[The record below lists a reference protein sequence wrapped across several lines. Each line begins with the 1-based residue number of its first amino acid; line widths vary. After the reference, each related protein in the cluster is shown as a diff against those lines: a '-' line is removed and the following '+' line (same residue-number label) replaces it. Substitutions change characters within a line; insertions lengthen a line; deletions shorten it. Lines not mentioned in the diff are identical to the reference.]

1 MTRSSLLSS
10 SAAMAAV
17 MLLAACGGGTEEAAE
32 PPPPAVEAAAVRAA
46 GGLDR
51 VTATGTLQRQ
61 REAQLS
67 FRVPGVITQLSV
79 EEGDL
84 VRKGQL
90 IARIDPTAVEAGR
103 QQALASLEQARRNY
117 ARDQTL
123 FEQGFVSRQRLDD
136 RKSAL
141 EAAEAVVTAITEAG
155 GKAQAVQADVSQ
167 EADVLAM
174 FFQIGSEP
182 LDILVNNAGI
192 AHSSPIESLE
202 VNDFDRLMGVHLR
215 GTFLC
220 TRSALKIM
228 YAQNSG
234 RIINTASQLAYI
246 GAPGF
251 SHYTAAKGAILSF
264 TRSLALEIGDRPI
277 TANCVAPGATMTPI
291 LADVPDDI
299 LEGIRQNIPAGRIA
313 EVEDIVGAYLFLASD
328 AAGHFRGQCL
338 SPNGGDAFF

>member
-1 MTRSSLLSS
+1 MVNHAMQVNLSGKTALVTGASSGIG
-10 SAAMAAV
+10 AAV
-17 MLLAACGGGTEEAAE
+17 AEA
-32 PPPPAVEAAAVRAA
+32 
-46 GGLDR
+46 L
-51 VTATGTLQRQ
+51 
-61 REAQLS
+61 
-67 FRVPGVITQLSV
+67 GVS
-79 EEGDL
+79 D
-84 VRKGQL
+84 
-90 IARIDPTAVEAGR
+90 A
-103 QQALASLEQARRNY
+103 
-117 ARDQTL
+117 
-123 FEQGFVSRQRLDD
+123 FVWVNHPDEST
-136 RKSAL
+136 L
-141 EAAEAVVTAITEAG
+141 EAAEAVVSAITEAG
-155 GKAQAVQADVSQ
+155 GKAQSVQADVSQ

-174 FFQIGSEP
+174 FSLIGSGP

-192 AHSSPIESLE
+192 AHSSPIESLQ
-202 VNDFDRLMGVHLR
+202 VDDFDRLMGVHLR

-264 TRSLALEIGDRPI
+264 TRSLALEIGDRSI

-313 EVEDIVGAYLFLASD
+313 EVDDIVGAYLFLASD

-338 SPNGGDAFF
+338 SPNGGDAFL

>member
-1 MTRSSLLSS
+1 MMGSNSMEVNLSGKTALVTGASSGIG
-10 SAAMAAV
+10 AAV
-17 MLLAACGGGTEEAAE
+17 ATALAANGATVWVNHPDEATAE
-32 PPPPAVEAAAVRAA
+32 SA
-46 GGLDR
+46 G
-51 VTATGTLQRQ
+51 
-61 REAQLS
+61 
-67 FRVPGVITQLSV
+67 
-79 EEGDL
+79 
-84 VRKGQL
+84 
-90 IARIDPTAVEAGR
+90 
-103 QQALASLEQARRNY
+103 
-117 ARDQTL
+117 
-123 FEQGFVSRQRLDD
+123 
-136 RKSAL
+136 
-141 EAAEAVVTAITEAG
+141 AVVTSISESG
-155 GKAQAVQADVSQ
+155 GAALTIQADVSS
-167 EADVLAM
+167 ESDVLAM
-174 FFQIGSEP
+174 FSTLGSGP

-192 AHSSPIESLE
+192 AHSSPVETLNVE
-202 VNDFDRLMGVHLR
+202 DFDRLIGVHLR

-220 TRSALKIM
+220 TRSALKMM

-328 AAGHFRGQCL
+328 AAEHFRGQCL
-338 SPNGGDAFF
+338 SPNGGDAFL

>member
-1 MTRSSLLSS
+1 MTS
-10 SAAMAAV
+10 SAIAVNLSGQSALVTGASSGIGAAV
-17 MLLAACGGGTEEAAE
+17 AEALATNGALVWVNHPDEASTDA
-32 PPPPAVEAAAVRAA
+32 AAAV
-46 GGLDR
+46 
-51 VTATGTLQRQ
+51 
-61 REAQLS
+61 
-67 FRVPGVITQLSV
+67 
-79 EEGDL
+79 
-84 VRKGQL
+84 
-90 IARIDPTAVEAGR
+90 
-103 QQALASLEQARRNY
+103 
-117 ARDQTL
+117 
-123 FEQGFVSRQRLDD
+123 VSR
-136 RKSAL
+136 
-141 EAAEAVVTAITEAG
+141 ITSAG
-155 GKAQAVQADVSQ
+155 GKAQAIQADVSC

-174 FFQIGSEP
+174 FQEIEGAG

-192 AHSSPIESLE
+192 AHSSPIEE
-202 VNDFDRLMGVHLR
+202 MAVHDFDRLFAVHVR

-264 TRSLALEIGDRPI
+264 TRSLALEIGDRLI

-313 EVEDIVGAYLFLASD
+313 EVEDIVGAYVFLASD
-328 AAGHFRGQCL
+328 AAIHFRGQCL
-338 SPNGGDAFF
+338 SPNGGDAFL

>member
-1 MTRSSLLSS
+1 MVSNAMNVNLSGKTALVTGASSGIG
-10 SAAMAAV
+10 AAVVRTMAASGAKV
-17 MLLAACGGGTEEAAE
+17 WVNHPNEATADAAE
-32 PPPPAVEAAAVRAA
+32 V
-46 GGLDR
+46 
-51 VTATGTLQRQ
+51 
-61 REAQLS
+61 
-67 FRVPGVITQLSV
+67 
-79 EEGDL
+79 
-84 VRKGQL
+84 
-90 IARIDPTAVEAGR
+90 
-103 QQALASLEQARRNY
+103 
-117 ARDQTL
+117 
-123 FEQGFVSRQRLDD
+123 
-136 RKSAL
+136 
-141 EAAEAVVTAITEAG
+141 VVTSIAEAG
-155 GKAQAVQADVSQ
+155 GTAQAIQADVSS
-167 EADVLAM
+167 EPDVLAM
-174 FFQIGSEP
+174 FSALGSDP

-192 AHSSPIESLE
+192 AHSSPIETLE
-202 VNDFDRLMGVHLR
+202 VDDFDRLMGVHLR

-220 TRSALKIM
+220 TRSALKLM

-291 LADVPDDI
+291 LADVPDEI

-338 SPNGGDAFF
+338 SPNGGDAFL

>member
-1 MTRSSLLSS
+1 MVSNAMNVNLSGKTALVTGASSGIG
-10 SAAMAAV
+10 AAVVRTMAASGAKV
-17 MLLAACGGGTEEAAE
+17 WVNHPDDA
-32 PPPPAVEAAAVRAA
+32 
-46 GGLDR
+46 
-51 VTATGTLQRQ
+51 TA
-61 REAQLS
+61 
-67 FRVPGVITQLSV
+67 
-79 EEGDL
+79 D
-84 VRKGQL
+84 
-90 IARIDPTAVEAGR
+90 
-103 QQALASLEQARRNY
+103 
-117 ARDQTL
+117 
-123 FEQGFVSRQRLDD
+123 
-136 RKSAL
+136 
-141 EAAEAVVTAITEAG
+141 AAEAVVTSIAEAG
-155 GKAQAVQADVSQ
+155 GTAQAIQADVSS
-167 EADVLAM
+167 ESDVLAM
-174 FFQIGSEP
+174 FSALDSDS

-192 AHSSPIESLE
+192 AHSSPIEALE
-202 VNDFDRLMGVHLR
+202 VADFDRLMGVHLR

-220 TRSALKIM
+220 TRSALKKM

-291 LADVPDDI
+291 LADVPNDI

-338 SPNGGDAFF
+338 SPNGGDAFL

>member
-1 MTRSSLLSS
+1 MASNSINVSLSGKTALVTGASSGIG
-10 SAAMAAV
+10 AAV
-17 MLLAACGGGTEEAAE
+17 ASALAANGAMVWVNHPDEATAE
-32 PPPPAVEAAAVRAA
+32 
-46 GGLDR
+46 
-51 VTATGTLQRQ
+51 
-61 REAQLS
+61 S
-67 FRVPGVITQLSV
+67 
-79 EEGDL
+79 
-84 VRKGQL
+84 
-90 IARIDPTAVEAGR
+90 
-103 QQALASLEQARRNY
+103 
-117 ARDQTL
+117 
-123 FEQGFVSRQRLDD
+123 
-136 RKSAL
+136 
-141 EAAEAVVTAITEAG
+141 AEAVVTSIAESG
-155 GKAQAVQADVSQ
+155 GAAQTIQADVSS
-167 EADVLAM
+167 ESDVLAM
-174 FFQIGSEP
+174 FSAFGSGL

-192 AHSSPIESLE
+192 AHSSPVEMLE
-202 VNDFDRLMGVHLR
+202 VADFDRLMAVHLR

-220 TRSALKIM
+220 TRSALKMM

-313 EVEDIVGAYLFLASD
+313 DVEDIVGAYLFLASD

-338 SPNGGDAFF
+338 SPNGGDAFL

>member
-1 MTRSSLLSS
+1 MSTRGLTVDLNDKTALVTGASSGIG
-10 SAAMAAV
+10 AAV
-17 MLLAACGGGTEEAAE
+17 AEALAASGAFVWVNH
-32 PPPPAVEAAAVRAA
+32 PADSTV
-46 GGLDR
+46 D
-51 VTATGTLQRQ
+51 
-61 REAQLS
+61 
-67 FRVPGVITQLSV
+67 
-79 EEGDL
+79 
-84 VRKGQL
+84 
-90 IARIDPTAVEAGR
+90 
-103 QQALASLEQARRNY
+103 
-117 ARDQTL
+117 
-123 FEQGFVSRQRLDD
+123 
-136 RKSAL
+136 
-141 EAAEAVVTAITEAG
+141 AAEAVVTAITEAG
-155 GKAQAVQADVSQ
+155 GKAQPVQADVSE

-174 FFQIGSEP
+174 FSQVGSGS

-202 VNDFDRLMGVHLR
+202 VGDFDRLMGVHLR

-220 TRSALKIM
+220 TRSALKMM

-234 RIINTASQLAYI
+234 RIVNTASQLAYI

-313 EVEDIVGAYLFLASD
+313 QVEDIVGAYLFLVSD
-328 AAGHFRGQCL
+328 AAGHFQG
-338 SPNGGDAFF
+338 PVFEP

>member
-1 MTRSSLLSS
+1 AVNLSGQSALVTGASSGIG
-10 SAAMAAV
+10 AAV
-17 MLLAACGGGTEEAAE
+17 AKALAANGAFVWVNHPDEASAD
-32 PPPPAVEAAAVRAA
+32 AAAAVVSRITSA
-46 GGLDR
+46 GGR
-51 VTATGTLQRQ
+51 
-61 REAQLS
+61 AQ
-67 FRVPGVITQLSV
+67 VI
-79 EEGDL
+79 
-84 VRKGQL
+84 
-90 IARIDPTAVEAGR
+90 
-103 QQALASLEQARRNY
+103 
-117 ARDQTL
+117 
-123 FEQGFVSRQRLDD
+123 
-136 RKSAL
+136 
-141 EAAEAVVTAITEAG
+141 
-155 GKAQAVQADVSQ
+155 QADVSC
-167 EADVLAM
+167 EADVLTM
-174 FFQIGSEP
+174 FQGIEGAG

-192 AHSSPIESLE
+192 AHSSPVEALE
-202 VNDFDRLMGVHLR
+202 VDDFDRLMGVHLR

-264 TRSLALEIGDRPI
+264 TRSLALEIGERPI

-338 SPNGGDAFF
+338 SPNGGDAFL

>member
-1 MTRSSLLSS
+1 MASNSMNVSLSGKTALVTGASSGIG
-10 SAAMAAV
+10 AAV
-17 MLLAACGGGTEEAAE
+17 ASALAANGAMVWVNHPDEASAE
-32 PPPPAVEAAAVRAA
+32 S
-46 GGLDR
+46 
-51 VTATGTLQRQ
+51 
-61 REAQLS
+61 AQ
-67 FRVPGVITQLSV
+67 
-79 EEGDL
+79 
-84 VRKGQL
+84 
-90 IARIDPTAVEAGR
+90 
-103 QQALASLEQARRNY
+103 
-117 ARDQTL
+117 
-123 FEQGFVSRQRLDD
+123 
-136 RKSAL
+136 
-141 EAAEAVVTAITEAG
+141 AVVTSIAESG
-155 GKAQAVQADVSQ
+155 GAAKTIQADVSS
-167 EADVLAM
+167 ESDVLAM
-174 FFQIGSEP
+174 FSAFGSGL

-192 AHSSPIESLE
+192 AHSSPVEMLE
-202 VNDFDRLMGVHLR
+202 VADFDRLMAVHLR

-220 TRSALKIM
+220 TRSALKMM

-313 EVEDIVGAYLFLASD
+313 DVEDIVGAYLFLASD

-338 SPNGGDAFF
+338 SPNGGDAFL

>member
-1 MTRSSLLSS
+1 MSIRGLTVDLNDKTALVTGASSGIG
-10 SAAMAAV
+10 AAV
-17 MLLAACGGGTEEAAE
+17 AEALAASGAFVWVNH
-32 PPPPAVEAAAVRAA
+32 PADSTV
-46 GGLDR
+46 D
-51 VTATGTLQRQ
+51 
-61 REAQLS
+61 
-67 FRVPGVITQLSV
+67 
-79 EEGDL
+79 
-84 VRKGQL
+84 
-90 IARIDPTAVEAGR
+90 
-103 QQALASLEQARRNY
+103 
-117 ARDQTL
+117 
-123 FEQGFVSRQRLDD
+123 
-136 RKSAL
+136 
-141 EAAEAVVTAITEAG
+141 AAEAVVTAITEAG
-155 GKAQAVQADVSQ
+155 GKAQPVQADVSE

-174 FFQIGSEP
+174 FSQVGSGP

-202 VNDFDRLMGVHLR
+202 VGDFDRLMGVHLR

-220 TRSALKIM
+220 TRSALKMM

-234 RIINTASQLAYI
+234 RIVNTASQLAYI

-313 EVEDIVGAYLFLASD
+313 QVEDIVGAYLFLVSD

-338 SPNGGDAFF
+338 SPNGGDAFL

>member
-1 MTRSSLLSS
+1 MSTRGLTVDLNDKTALVTGASSGIG
-10 SAAMAAV
+10 AAV
-17 MLLAACGGGTEEAAE
+17 AEALAASGAFVWVNH
-32 PPPPAVEAAAVRAA
+32 PADSTV
-46 GGLDR
+46 D
-51 VTATGTLQRQ
+51 
-61 REAQLS
+61 
-67 FRVPGVITQLSV
+67 
-79 EEGDL
+79 
-84 VRKGQL
+84 
-90 IARIDPTAVEAGR
+90 
-103 QQALASLEQARRNY
+103 
-117 ARDQTL
+117 
-123 FEQGFVSRQRLDD
+123 
-136 RKSAL
+136 
-141 EAAEAVVTAITEAG
+141 AAEAVVTAITEAG
-155 GKAQAVQADVSQ
+155 GKAQPVQADVSE

-174 FFQIGSEP
+174 FSQVGSGP

-202 VNDFDRLMGVHLR
+202 VGDFDRLMGVHLR

-220 TRSALKIM
+220 TRSALKMM

-234 RIINTASQLAYI
+234 RIVNTASQLAYI

-313 EVEDIVGAYLFLASD
+313 QVEDIVGAYLFLASD

-338 SPNGGDAFF
+338 SPNGGDALL

>member
-1 MTRSSLLSS
+1 MTS
-10 SAAMAAV
+10 SAIAVNLSGQSALVTGASSGIGAAV
-17 MLLAACGGGTEEAAE
+17 AKALAANGAFVWVNHPDEASAD
-32 PPPPAVEAAAVRAA
+32 AAAAVVSRITSA
-46 GGLDR
+46 GGR
-51 VTATGTLQRQ
+51 
-61 REAQLS
+61 AQ
-67 FRVPGVITQLSV
+67 VI
-79 EEGDL
+79 
-84 VRKGQL
+84 
-90 IARIDPTAVEAGR
+90 
-103 QQALASLEQARRNY
+103 
-117 ARDQTL
+117 
-123 FEQGFVSRQRLDD
+123 
-136 RKSAL
+136 
-141 EAAEAVVTAITEAG
+141 
-155 GKAQAVQADVSQ
+155 QADVSR
-167 EADVLAM
+167 EADVLTM
-174 FFQIGSEP
+174 FQEIEGAG

-192 AHSSPIESLE
+192 AHSSPIEALE
-202 VNDFDRLMGVHLR
+202 VDDFDRLMGVHLR

-220 TRSALKIM
+220 TRSALKMM

-291 LADVPDDI
+291 LEDVPADI

-338 SPNGGDAFF
+338 SPNGGDAFL